1 MKKFFALT
9 GIILPVIFLCAC
21 SNFSSNIAKKQPNL
35 NFSSNITITSE
46 SQVIEGKITREDN
59 STTIEVTSPETME
72 GISFSRTEDDKYL
85 INYNNLSFET
95 TGSIIPSESVIY
107 TVIDVLDISSD
118 SENIKVISDENN
130 VTVYLGKCNSGEF
143 KLRINSDNGIV
154 QKIEVPD
161 LSLSAVFA
169 S

>member
-1 MKKFFALT
+1 MKKFFIFT

-21 SNFSSNIAKKQPNL
+21 SNFSSSIAKKQPNL

-46 SQVIEGKITREDN
+46 SQTIEGKINRDNN
-59 STTIEVTSPETME
+59 STTVEVISPETMK
-72 GISFSRTEDDKYL
+72 GISFSRTEEDKYL

-95 TGSIIPSESVIY
+95 TGSIIPSESAIY

-143 KLRINSDNGIV
+143 KLSINSDSGIV

-161 LSLSAVFA
+161 LSLSAVFV